1 MLELKNLGKDYTIKR
16 NSVFQPKNR
25 LVAVDHINIRLKK
38 NSTLGLVGESGCGKS
53 TLGRLICRLE
63 EPSRGEIYLDGQ
75 AIHNL
80 KGTSLRRI
88 RRKFQPVF
96 QDPYGSLNPR
106 LTVYRTLEEPLRLHD
121 KPNNKNEINNLLEM
135 VGLGNE
141 VMGRYPHQ
149 LSGGQRQR
157 LGLARALAVG
167 PELIIADEPVSS
179 LDVSIQAQILNLF
192 LDLQERLHLSM
203 IFISHDL
210 RVVGQLADEVAVMY
224 LGRIMELAPANEI
237 FSNAKHPYTQA
248 LLEALPKLKPGRG
261 RLRSILKGELPSP
274 VNPAPGCRFYS
285 RCKYAGKECLD
296 YENELFSIDVKHIVA
311 CCKWHQ
317 LQQNR
322 KYIC

>member
-1 MLELKNLGKDYTIKR
+1 MLELINLGKDYTLKHNGIFR
-16 NSVFQPKNR
+16 PKNR
-25 LVAVDHINIRLKK
+25 LVAVDHINLSLEK
-38 NSTLGLVGESGCGKS
+38 NKTLGLVGESGCGKS

-80 KGTSLRRI
+80 AGTSLRRI
-88 RRKFQPVF
+88 RHKFQPVF

-121 KPNNKNEINNLLEM
+121 KPDSKCDINNLLEM
-135 VGLGNE
+135 VGLGSE
-141 VMGRYPHQ
+141 VMERYPHQ

-192 LDLQERLHLSM
+192 LELQSRLHLSM

-210 RVVGQLADEVAVMY
+210 RVVGHLADEVAVMY
-224 LGRIMELAPANEI
+224 LGRIMELAPAEEL
-237 FSNAKHPYTQA
+237 FKNARHPYTQA
-248 LLEALPKLKPGRG
+248 LLEALPKLEPGRG
-261 RLRSILKGELPSP
+261 RSRSILKGELPSP

-285 RCKYAGKECLD
+285 RCKYAGQECLS
-296 YENELFSIDVKHIVA
+296 YENKLFPAGDKHIVA
-311 CCKWHQ
+311 CCKWDQ
-317 LQQNR
+317 LQ
-322 KYIC
+322 